1 MSYVDHTWVA
11 YALDEPVA
19 TEASERALNRVR
31 AHYERLYAEPLTGES
46 RVSPAIGMALW
57 RRDDPRL
64 RWPCWIEDGG
74 TAVASTNAVTGWERV
89 VGEVEPSRAPLELGR
104 ALARDPER
112 VVDLNPPF
120 VLAVLDSHPERLVIL
135 NDFLA
140 TARLYELRTA
150 SGWVWSNRLAALP
163 LFAATAPELDP
174 DGWAIHAAAG
184 WFLGGS
190 TPLRGAAKVR
200 PGSAITVE
208 VAPAGAPLRPHE
220 TRAVGHL
227 VAPRR
232 ASLCEQ
238 AGEAAEQSVA
248 LARSIG
254 RAWDVAPAINLSGG
268 RDSRISAAGAI
279 AAGLEARFRTMD
291 IEPGEV
297 DAARQLL
304 EAAPDALELAV
315 LDMES
320 GTPGDSL
327 AERIGAIH
335 LVHDGLANPM
345 GGQGALELPQRG
357 FVAPLV
363 TGHGGE
369 LAHGFY
375 YDAARLRRELWPG
388 TRRRIVRRLERSG
401 RQRHNSAR
409 DDAYALYLAEVER
422 TLDEG
427 RAHGVRGPSLLDYYY
442 LAERLPH
449 RAGLGSRND
458 RYSAC
463 VTPAFVRGSFD
474 LSPRQRTR
482 AALHRAV
489 ISELLP
495 AWNEVPFFHGGGGR
509 MRPMKRSRIWE
520 RPRHSRDMEE
530 MIASPELWSDAFDPA
545 RIQVMWDEAKAG
557 EGHSHYEAAFMRIA
571 WRVCYVQ
578 HAERLAE
585 RIRADGEAP
594 LAADVGRS
602 PPRAR

>member
-19 TEASERALNRVR
+19 TEAIERALGRVR
-31 AHYERLYAEPLTGES
+31 AHYEQLYAEPLPGES
-46 RVSPAIGMALW
+46 RVLPTVGMALW

-89 VGEVEPSRAPLELGR
+89 VGEVEPARAPLELGR
-104 ALARDPER
+104 ALASDPER
-112 VVDLNPPF
+112 VVELNPPF
-120 VLAVLDSHPERLVIL
+120 VLAVLHSDSERLVIV

-140 TARLYELRTA
+140 TARLYELRTP

-163 LFAATAPELDP
+163 LFAGTPPELDP
-174 DGWAIHAAAG
+174 EGWAIHAGAG
-184 WFLGGS
+184 WFLGRS
-190 TPLRGAAKVR
+190 TPLRGAGKVR
-200 PGSAITVE
+200 AGSAITVE
-208 VAPAGAPLRPHE
+208 APPSGAIVGHHE
-220 TRAVGHL
+220 TDAVRRL

-232 ASLCEQ
+232 ASLDEQ
-238 AGEAAEQSVA
+238 AGCAAEQSVA

-254 RAWDVAPAINLSGG
+254 RVWDVAPTINLSGG

-279 AAGLEARFRTMD
+279 AAGLEARFRTMN

-304 EAAPDALELAV
+304 EAAPGALELDV
-315 LDMES
+315 LEMES
-320 GTPGDSL
+320 GEPDDSL

-345 GGQGALELPQRG
+345 GGQGTLELPQRG
-357 FVAPLV
+357 FAAPLV

-375 YDAARLRRELWPG
+375 YDAARLRRELRPG
-388 TRRRIVRRLERSG
+388 TRRRLVSRLERSG
-401 RQRHNSAR
+401 RQRHSSAR
-409 DDAYALYLAEVER
+409 EDAYALYLAEVEC

-442 LAERLPH
+442 LVERLPH

-489 ISELLP
+489 ISELMP
-495 AWNEVPFFHGGGGR
+495 AWSRIAFFHGGGGR
-509 MRPMKRSRIWE
+509 MRPMRRSRIWE

-530 MIASPELWSDAFDPA
+530 MIASPELWSDAFDPG
-545 RIQVMWDEAKAG
+545 RIQVMWREAKAG

-578 HAERLAE
+578 HAEQIAE
-585 RIRADGEAP
+585 RIRTDGQAS
-594 LAADVGRS
+594 LVGGVSRGR
-602 PPRAR
+602 PRAR

>member
-19 TEASERALNRVR
+19 TEAIERALERVR

-46 RVSPAIGMALW
+46 RVFPTVGMALW

-64 RWPCWIEDGG
+64 RWPCWIEAGG

-89 VGEVEPSRAPLELGR
+89 VGEVEPARAPLELGR

-112 VVDLNPPF
+112 VVELNPPF
-120 VLAVLDSHPERLVIL
+120 VLAVLDSDPERLVIL

-140 TARLYELRTA
+140 TARLYELRTT

-163 LFAATAPELDP
+163 LFTGIQPELDP
-174 DGWAIHAAAG
+174 EGWAIHAAAG
-184 WFLGGS
+184 WFLGRS
-190 TPLRGAAKVR
+190 TPLRGASKVR
-200 PGSAITVE
+200 PGLAITVE
-208 VAPAGAPLRPHE
+208 GAASGAIVRHHE
-220 TRAVGHL
+220 TGAVRRL

-232 ASLCEQ
+232 ASLDEQ
-238 AGEAAEQSVA
+238 AGDAAVQSVA

-254 RAWDVAPAINLSGG
+254 RVWDVAPAINLSGG

-279 AAGLEARFRTMD
+279 AAGLESRFRTMD

-297 DAARQLL
+297 AAARQLL
-304 EAAPDALELAV
+304 EAAPGALELAV
-315 LDMES
+315 LEMES
-320 GTPGDSL
+320 GTPDDSL
-327 AERIGAIH
+327 AERIAAIH

-345 GGQGALELPQRG
+345 GGQGTLELPQRG

-375 YDAARLRRELWPG
+375 YDAARLRRELRPG
-388 TRRRIVRRLERSG
+388 TRRRLVRRLERSG

-409 DDAYALYLAEVER
+409 EDAYALYLAEVKR

-463 VTPAFVRGSFD
+463 VTPGFVRGSFD

-482 AALHRAV
+482 TALHRAV
-489 ISELLP
+489 LSELMP
-495 AWNEVPFFHGGGGR
+495 AWNAIAFFRGSSGR

-530 MIASPELWSDAFDPA
+530 MIASPELWSDAFDPG
-545 RIQVMWDEAKAG
+545 RIQEMWREARAG

-571 WRVCYVQ
+571 SRVCYVR

-585 RIRADGEAP
+585 RIRADGQTS
-594 LAADVGRS
+594 LAAGAGRS
-602 PPRAR
+602 RSRAR

>member
-11 YALDEPVA
+11 YAFDEPVA
-19 TEASERALNRVR
+19 TEATERALGRVR
-31 AHYERLYAEPLTGES
+31 AHYEQLYEEPLTGGS
-46 RVSPAIGMALW
+46 RVFPTVGMALW
-57 RRDDPRL
+57 HRDDPRL
-64 RWPCWIEDGG
+64 RWPCWIEDAG
-74 TAVASTNAVTGWERV
+74 TTVASTNAVTGWERV
-89 VGEVEPSRAPLELGR
+89 VGDVEPARAPLELGR

-112 VVDLNPPF
+112 VVELNPPF
-120 VLAVLDSHPERLVIL
+120 VIAALESEPERLVIA

-140 TARLYELRTA
+140 TARLYELRTQ

-163 LFAATAPELDP
+163 LFAGAPPELDP
-174 DGWAIHAAAG
+174 QGWAIHAAAG
-184 WFLGGS
+184 WFLGRS
-190 TPLRGAAKVR
+190 TPLRGTAKVR
-200 PGSAITVE
+200 PGSAITVDGTPSAAI
-208 VAPAGAPLRPHE
+208 VRHHE
-220 TRAVGHL
+220 TGAVPRL

-232 ASLCEQ
+232 ASLDEQ
-238 AGEAAEQSVA
+238 AGQAAAQSVA
-248 LARSIG
+248 LARSLE
-254 RAWDVAPAINLSGG
+254 RVWDVAPAINLSGG

-304 EAAPDALELAV
+304 DAAPRRLELTV
-315 LDMES
+315 LEMES
-320 GTPGDSL
+320 GTPDDSL

-335 LVHDGLANPM
+335 LVHDGFANPM

-375 YDAARLRRELWPG
+375 YDAARLRRELRPG
-388 TRRRIVRRLERSG
+388 TRRRLLRRLERSG

-409 DDAYALYLAEVER
+409 EDAYDLYLAEVER

-427 RAHGVRGPSLLDYYY
+427 REHGVRGPSLLDYYY

-463 VTPAFVRGSFD
+463 VTPAFVRGAFD

-489 ISELLP
+489 ISELMP
-495 AWNEVPFFHGGGGR
+495 AWNQIAFFHGGGGR

-530 MIASPELWSDAFDPA
+530 MIASPELWSDAFDPD
-545 RIQVMWDEAKAG
+545 RIQMMWREAKAG

-578 HAERLAE
+578 HVARLAE
-585 RIRADGEAP
+585 RIRADVPASAGAG
-594 LAADVGRS
+594 ASRS
-602 PPRAR
+602 RPRSR

>member
-11 YALDEPVA
+11 YALDEPVGA
-19 TEASERALNRVR
+19 EAIERALGRVR
-31 AHYERLYAEPLTGES
+31 AHYEQLYAEPLTGES
-46 RVSPAIGMALW
+46 RVFPTVGMALW

-89 VGEVEPSRAPLELGR
+89 VGEVEPRRAPLELGR
-104 ALARDPER
+104 ALARNPER
-112 VVDLNPPF
+112 VVELNPPF
-120 VLAVLDSHPERLVIL
+120 VLAVLDSDPKRLVIV

-140 TARLYELRTA
+140 TARLYELRTT

-163 LFAATAPELDP
+163 LFADTPPELDP
-174 DGWAIHAAAG
+174 EGWAIHAAAG
-184 WFLGGS
+184 WFLGRS

-208 VAPAGAPLRPHE
+208 GAPSGAIVRHRE
-220 TRAVGHL
+220 TGAVGRL

-232 ASLCEQ
+232 ASLDEQ
-238 AGEAAEQSVA
+238 AGGAAEQSVA

-254 RAWDVAPAINLSGG
+254 RVWDVAPTINLSGG

-304 EAAPDALELAV
+304 EAAPHALELDV
-315 LDMES
+315 LEMES
-320 GTPGDSL
+320 GEPDDSL
-327 AERIGAIH
+327 VERIGAIH

-345 GGQGALELPQRG
+345 GGQGMLELPQRG

-375 YDAARLRRELWPG
+375 YDAARLRRELRPG
-388 TRRRIVRRLERSG
+388 TRRRLVRRLERSG

-409 DDAYALYLAEVER
+409 EDAYALYLAEVER

-474 LSPRQRTR
+474 LSPRERTR
-482 AALHRAV
+482 AALHLAV
-489 ISELLP
+489 ISALMP
-495 AWNEVPFFHGGGGR
+495 AWNRIAFFHGGGGR

-530 MIASPELWSDAFDPA
+530 MIASPELWSDAFDPG
-545 RIQVMWDEAKAG
+545 RIQVMWREAKAG

-578 HAERLAE
+578 HAERIAE
-585 RIRADGEAP
+585 RIRTDGRTS
-594 LAADVGRS
+594 LAAGVGRS
-602 PPRAR
+602 RPRAR